1 MNMSSKDLL
10 NKISKI
16 TNIDSEKFR
25 VELLFEDGSACEV
38 SLAHI
43 FTSPKGLASEII
55 RGNLF
60 ERCFV
65 ESGALAW
72 PNGFELCP
80 DSLKELAKNEQSKIR
95 GSG

>member
-1 MNMSSKDLL
+1 VDPSDGFRGTVDLGRIFAAPKRKPL
-10 NKISKI
+10 V
-16 TNIDSEKFR
+16 
-25 VELLFEDGSACEV
+25 VEIL
-38 SLAHI
+38 
-43 FTSPKGLASEII
+43 

-80 DSLKELAKNEQSKIR
+80 DALRALITDQKKAR
-95 GSG
+95 AA